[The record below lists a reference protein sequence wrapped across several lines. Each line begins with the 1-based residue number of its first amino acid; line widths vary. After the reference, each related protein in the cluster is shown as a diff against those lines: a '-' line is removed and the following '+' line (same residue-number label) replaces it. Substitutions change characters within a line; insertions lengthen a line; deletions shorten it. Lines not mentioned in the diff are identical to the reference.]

1 MNFPLPELQATS
13 AANPWSYLVFIAIGF
28 AFGYV
33 LEISGFGNSKKL
45 AAQFYFTELTVLKVM
60 FGAIIT
66 AMVLIFTCVGLGW
79 LNYGQLYVNTTYLGP
94 MILGGLIMGVGFI
107 VGGFCPGTSLVGMVT
122 GKLDALFFVLGA
134 LVGIFAFGETEWLF
148 DVWWQTSGYLGRYT
162 LMDWTGLSTGVVVV
176 GVVVMAVFMFWG
188 AEQLEGKFGN
198 RDLKREPRFRFVG
211 AAALL
216 AIAVGVVV
224 IGAPSNAEKYARI
237 ATDKDAVL
245 AQRAVQ
251 IVPAELFH
259 TMYDDGL
266 QLVMLDVRAESDF
279 NLFHLR
285 GANHVPLDEVAALG
299 PELLAHA
306 APNRVIVVMSN
317 DEDDA
322 TSAWK
327 ALTAE
332 AVPNV
337 YILDGGVNNWLSFFG
352 QDEATFKPLPTAV
365 PAETLKYTFSAALG
379 DRYDSSAPSLMRYD
393 KLTYTPKIV
402 LQIQRD
408 KTGGGCG

>member
-1 MNFPLPELQATS
+1 MTFPLPELQATS
-13 AANPWSYLVFIAIGF
+13 AANPWSYLVFIVIGF
-28 AFGYV
+28 AFGFV

-66 AMVLIFTCVGLGW
+66 AMVLIFIAVGLGW
-79 LNYGQLYVNTTYLGP
+79 LDYGQLYVNTTYLGP
-94 MILGGLIMGVGFI
+94 MIVGGLIMGVGFI

-134 LVGIFAFGETEWLF
+134 LVGIFAFGETEWMF
-148 DVWWQTSGYLGRYT
+148 DIWWQTSGYLGRFT
-162 LMDWTGLSTGVVVV
+162 LMDWTGQPIGVVVTA
-176 GVVVMAVFMFWG
+176 VVAMALFMFWG
-188 AEQLEGKFGN
+188 AEQLERQFGQ
-198 RDLKREPRFRFVG
+198 RDLAHEPKVRMAG
-211 AAALL
+211 AGALL
-216 AIAVGVVV
+216 AAAVAV
-224 IGAPSNAEKYARI
+224 ILIGSPSNTEKYARI
-237 ATDKDAVL
+237 APEKDAIL

-266 QLVMLDVRAESDF
+266 ELIMLDVRTEADF

-285 GANHVPLDEVAALG
+285 GANHVPLEDVAALG
-299 PELLAHA
+299 PELLAHTA
-306 APNRVIVVMSN
+306 ANRVIVVMSN
-317 DEDDA
+317 DEADA
-322 TSAWK
+322 TEAWK
-327 ALTAE
+327 ALSAE

-337 YILDGGVNNWLSFFG
+337 YILEGGINNWLSFFG
-352 QDEATFKPLPTAV
+352 KAEPTLQLLPTAV
-365 PAETLKYTFSAALG
+365 PVENLRFAFAAALG
-379 DRYDSSAPSLMRYD
+379 DRYDSSAPSLIQYES
-393 KLTYTPKIV
+393 LTYTPKIV